1 MVNVLVDGD
10 DDRARD
16 CARALNLPLLSH
28 RSEPPPER
36 LLLRWEDGYPSL
48 ALSGPDAP
56 GPVQLNWL
64 DPAVRRRV
72 EGGRRQPLAR
82 AAGLH
87 HGTDVRIVDATGG
100 LGRDAFVLAAL
111 GARVTLCERNPV
123 LCFLL
128 DEAWRRAAD
137 DASIGP
143 WIDRLQL
150 FGGDARDLLASMGE
164 PCDVVYLDP
173 MYPTRNKQALARKEM
188 RVLRA
193 LVGDDTDSA
202 ALFAA
207 AVTHAGRRVVVK
219 RPSKAPPLAEHPPS
233 FSYRGKQARYDVYLT
248 PVRHG

>member
-1 MVNVLVDGD
+1 MVNVLVAGD

-16 CARALNLPLLSH
+16 CARALNLPLLSN
-28 RSEPPPER
+28 RTDPRPEG
-36 LLLRWEDGYPSL
+36 LLRRWEDGHPGL
-48 ALSGPDAP
+48 ALTGPGAP

-72 EGGRRQPLAR
+72 DGGRRQPLAR

-87 HGTDVRIVDATGG
+87 HGTGVRIVDATGG
-100 LGRDAFVLAAL
+100 LGRDAFVLSAL
-111 GARVTLCERNPV
+111 GARVTVCERNRV

-128 DEAWRRAAD
+128 DDAWRRAAD
-137 DASIGP
+137 DPSVGP
-143 WIDRLQL
+143 WIERLEL
-150 FGGDARDLLASMGE
+150 FRGDARDRLASMDE

-207 AVTHAGRRVVVK
+207 AVTHASRRVVVK
-219 RPSKAPPLAEHPPS
+219 RPSKAPPLAGHPPS

-248 PVRHG
+248 PVRNG